1 MVELTSLPP
10 EILSI
15 IIVMVAIS
23 SEGARDIVK
32 ISATCKEFYKLAKQS
47 CVLKV
52 VKFQSFTFTPD
63 YRRHRKPR
71 GLLLQCARYGNLDA
85 LSTIGK
91 ALVKQDLRFWNMVM
105 SCEEPLCLINR
116 SFIYPLEYARLAVRI
131 FILHATSEDIAKI
144 LWPLR
149 DYMMAANPTGGDYR
163 DATREYRSHGTDR
176 ALSKMCLYEQRRCGI
191 IAFFTKLAKKQ
202 NRAPLNDYLAEVM
215 PPHNATHRIEVIE
228 IFDKLFPKTSD

>member
-32 ISATCKEFYKLAKQS
+32 ISATCKEFYKVAKQS

-63 YRRHRKPR
+63 YRRHRKPK

-105 SCEEPLCLINR
+105 SCEDPLCLKNR
-116 SFIYPLEYARLAVRI
+116 
-131 FILHATSEDIAKI
+131 HCKDI
-144 LWPLR
+144 WPLR

-176 ALSKMCLYEQRRCGI
+176 ALSKMCSYEQTRCGI

-202 NRAPLNDYLAEVM
+202 NHAPLNDYLAEMM